1 MSVDRGDSS
10 PAKGFRERD
19 AIEPSAGEALRVLIV
34 DDSAADAKLAI
45 AELTQGGRS
54 VHHLRVDN
62 QNAMRA
68 ALTAD
73 VWDVILC
80 DWNLSKF
87 SAEQAIRLV
96 EDLELDVP
104 LIILA
109 AAVGEEA
116 VVDEAMRTGAQ
127 DFVLKGRLAR
137 LLPAVVRE
145 IRELRR
151 RRVHL
156 QSERRLI
163 LSEEALR
170 QREAQLRQAQ
180 KMEALGQLAGG
191 VAHDF
196 NNALSVILTYCELL
210 LSSYDET
217 DPARNDID
225 EIRLAGGRAADLTRQ
240 LLMFSRQD
248 VAEPRVLDLNRVLDQ
263 TNKMLSRLLR
273 EDIELVVAK
282 GENVWKTRID
292 PTAMDQVIVNLVV
305 NARDA
310 MPEGGRLKL
319 ETSNVTLDQDFVQRH
334 LGALAGDYVAL
345 KAIDTGTGIEPATM
359 ARIFE
364 PFFTTKERGKGT
376 GLGLSTVYGIVQQA
390 RGTITVEST
399 VGVGSTF
406 AVYLPRVD
414 QEPDQ
419 LVAPKVS
426 ARPGSETI
434 LLVEDEQQVRTML
447 EAVLRRNGYNVIVAQ
462 DGHAALKAAERHDG
476 PIHLLLTDVVMP
488 GLRGPE
494 VARQLGPLR
503 PEMKV
508 LFISGYTDDS
518 VILAGA
524 AQGSIEFLRKPITP
538 SALTARIRALFGEE

>member
-1 MSVDRGDSS
+1 LT
-10 PAKGFRERD
+10 ERD
-19 AIEPSAGEALRVLIV
+19 AIELVAGQALRVLVV
-34 DDSAADAKLAI
+34 DDSEVDAKRAI
-45 AELTQGGRS
+45 AELAQDGRPPR
-54 VHHLRVDN
+54 HLRVDSRE
-62 QNAMRA
+62 AMRV
-68 ALTAD
+68 ALKGD

-80 DWNLSKF
+80 DWNLTKL
-87 SAEQAIRLV
+87 SAQQAIRLV
-96 EDLELDVP
+96 EELELDIP
-104 LIILA
+104 IIIIA
-109 AAVGEEA
+109 SGVGDEGL
-116 VVDEAMRTGAQ
+116 VEAMRTGAQ
-127 DFVLKGRLAR
+127 DFVPKERLTR
-137 LLPAVVRE
+137 LRPAVAREVRE
-145 IRELRR
+145 LGR
-151 RRVHL
+151 RRVYR
-156 QSERRLI
+156 QSERRLV

-170 QREAQLRQAQ
+170 QRDAQLRQAQ

-210 LSSYDET
+210 MPGFEES
-217 DPARNDID
+217 DPVRSDLD
-225 EIRLAGGRAADLTRQ
+225 EIRLAGRRAADLTRQ

-248 VAEPRVLDLNRVLDQ
+248 VAEPRVLDLNQVLDQ

-273 EDIELVVAK
+273 EDIELVIAK
-282 GENVWKTRID
+282 GKDVWNTRID

-310 MPEGGRLKL
+310 MPEDGKLKL
-319 ETSNVTLDQDFVQRH
+319 ETSNVTLDQHFVQRH
-334 LGALAGDYVAL
+334 LGAQPGDYVAL
-345 KAIDTGTGIEPATM
+345 TVTDTGTGMDPATM

-364 PFFTTKERGKGT
+364 PFFTTKERSKGT

-390 RGTITVEST
+390 RGTIWVEST

-406 AVYLPRVD
+406 TVYLPRVD
-414 QEPDQ
+414 QKPDR
-419 LVAPKVS
+419 LVAPRVF
-426 ARPGSETI
+426 ARPGTETV

-447 EAVLRRNGYNVIVAQ
+447 EAVLRRNGYEVIVAQ
-462 DGHAALKAAERHDG
+462 DGHAALEAAERYPG

-488 GLRGPE
+488 GLRGPQL
-494 VARQLGPLR
+494 ARQLGPTR

-518 VILAGA
+518 VLLAGA